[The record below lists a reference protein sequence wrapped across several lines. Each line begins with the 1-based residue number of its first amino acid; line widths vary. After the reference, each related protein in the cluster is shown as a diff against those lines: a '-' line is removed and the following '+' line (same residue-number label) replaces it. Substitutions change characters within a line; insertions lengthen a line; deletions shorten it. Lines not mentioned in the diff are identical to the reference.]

1 MLFAAFQFLKVGKTD
16 LSDKPEATPKNSVE
30 KMVLTTPLKETKRVL
45 KKLVRVHNFQDSTLL
60 WDLSKCLKSIYK
72 ISTVNKQNC
81 TESAVRFKDNSN

>member
-30 KMVLTTPLKETKRVL
+30 KMVLTTQLKETKRVL

-60 WDLSKCLKSIYK
+60 WDLSKDMFEIN
-72 ISTVNKQNC
+72 VQNIN
-81 TESAVRFKDNSN
+81 RR